1 MNRARALRW
10 QFSLYEGPDLL
21 TSITVRG
28 PRRHFNHH
36 VRRFPLGR
44 FRNLRV
50 NVVVSGGL
58 KLRSNQETVER
69 DSLRFDSG
77 HSLGC
82 WNLTRNI
89 PIQRA
94 CHLQPIRDTYGISVL
109 YLFMSLPESLVRSFT
124 AFLALPWNC
133 RLQSSAAKFVACVV
147 PCVRLCLGGWARSG
161 S

>member
-94 CHLQPIRDTYGISVL
+94 RKGCGPKDQVERFGT
-109 YLFMSLPESLVRSFT
+109 SLVQMLVDFLRRSTF
-124 AFLALPWNC
+124 ARRNPVNALAGKML
-133 RLQSSAAKFVACVV
+133 
-147 PCVRLCLGGWARSG
+147 
-161 S
+161 

>member
-1 MNRARALRW
+1 MNRVRALRW
-10 QFSLYEGPDLL
+10 QFSLHEGPDLL

-89 PIQRA
+89 PIQSTQHFAGVPFRSRTRSQSCDEGLA
-94 CHLQPIRDTYGISVL
+94 IFYS
-109 YLFMSLPESLVRSFT
+109 LFDGLVRY
-124 AFLALPWNC
+124 N
-133 RLQSSAAKFVACVV
+133 
-147 PCVRLCLGGWARSG
+147 SG
-161 S
+161 ADELKE